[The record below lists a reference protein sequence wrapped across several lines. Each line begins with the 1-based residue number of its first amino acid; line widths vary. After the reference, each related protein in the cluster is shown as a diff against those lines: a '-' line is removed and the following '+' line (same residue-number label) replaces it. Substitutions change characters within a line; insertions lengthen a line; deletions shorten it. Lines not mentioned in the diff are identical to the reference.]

1 MIFCIHITT
10 HSYYPPKVNVLVFE
24 NIENWTIVS
33 NTSTSAF
40 VYHTR
45 KTEKVGQGHICGSQM
60 DFYHINE
67 MNVEWLYPKCQTFLM
82 EELKTIKILKL
93 FRQVVETCYKET
105 LRNKYARNNRR
116 RVEKVMQGTQDSVKY
131 PNKSDS
137 IDMPV

>member
-1 MIFCIHITT
+1 MYLFLKTFKIGLLFPT
-10 HSYYPPKVNVLVFE
+10 HRRPLLS
-24 NIENWTIVS
+24 TIQ
-33 NTSTSAF
+33 
-40 VYHTR
+40 
-45 KTEKVGQGHICGSQM
+45 EKPEKIGQGHICGSQM
-60 DFYHINE
+60 DFYCINE

-137 IDMPV
+137 ICRCNEE